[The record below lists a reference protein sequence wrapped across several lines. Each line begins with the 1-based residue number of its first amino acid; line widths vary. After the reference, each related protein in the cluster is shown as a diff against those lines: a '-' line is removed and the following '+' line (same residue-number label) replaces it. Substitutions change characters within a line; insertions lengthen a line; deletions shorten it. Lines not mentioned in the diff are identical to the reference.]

1 MLHALSADELD
12 LVSQQRTNQYHLT
25 KNTVRY
31 QAVDRREMTRS
42 KQRINLFFALAEGE
56 KTHTAGGCSGALLI
70 NL

>member
-31 QAVDRREMTRS
+31 QALDRRKMTRS
-42 KQRINLFFALAEGE
+42 KQRINLLFVLAEGE
-56 KTHTAGGCSGALLI
+56 RTHTVGFSGALLI